1 MKATNET
8 LVRKTER
15 IKVYTI
21 TQTETITET
30 KTIFKPPSPKKNWI
44 KWLKISI
51 SLILGIISKKLT
63 G

>member
-1 MKATNET
+1 MKANIGTI
-8 LVRKTER
+8 VRKTER
-15 IKVYTI
+15 TKVFTI
-21 TQTETITET
+21 TQTETIIETE
-30 KTIFKPPSPKKNWI
+30 TIFKPPSLKKNWI